1 MYKVVRRNYTKHAAW
16 AVVRQ
21 SDNILVCVC
30 EYKRGA
36 IRVMSELRAVA
47 SGQKQYTEEGDK
59 KYEG

>member
-1 MYKVVRRNYTKHAAW
+1 MYKVIRRSYTKHAAW

-36 IRVMSELRAVA
+36 IRVMNELEAIA
-47 SGQKQYTEEGDK
+47 SGQKQYCEKEDIKWNG
-59 KYEG
+59 

>member
-1 MYKVVRRNYTKHAAW
+1 MYKVVRRSYTKHAAW

-21 SDNILVCVC
+21 SDNTLVCVC

-36 IRVMSELRAVA
+36 IRVMNELEAVA
-47 SGQKQYTEEGDK
+47 SGQMKYTEEGDH

>member
-1 MYKVVRRNYTKHAAW
+1 MYKVVRRSYIKHAAW

-36 IRVMSELRAVA
+36 IRVMNELEAVA
-47 SGQKQYTEEGDK
+47 SGQKRYIEKGDVR
-59 KYEG
+59 YEG

>member
-1 MYKVVRRNYTKHAAW
+1 MYKVVRRSYTKHAAW

-36 IRVMSELRAVA
+36 IRVMSELEAVA
-47 SGQKQYTEEGDK
+47 SGQMKYIEEEDH

>member
-1 MYKVVRRNYTKHAAW
+1 MYKVVRRSYIKHAAW

-21 SDNILVCVC
+21 SDNVLVCAC

-36 IRVMSELRAVA
+36 VRVMNELGAVA
-47 SGQKQYTEEGDK
+47 SGQKQYTEEGDI